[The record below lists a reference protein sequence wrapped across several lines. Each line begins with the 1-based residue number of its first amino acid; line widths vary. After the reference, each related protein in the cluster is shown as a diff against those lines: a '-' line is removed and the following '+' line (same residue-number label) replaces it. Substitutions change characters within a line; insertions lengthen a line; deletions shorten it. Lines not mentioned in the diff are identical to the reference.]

1 MTERNTISK
10 ETQEEAHRLL
20 NLGYTPLPA
29 IAEKKR
35 PPFSWKKYQTA
46 PPTHAELDAL
56 FDRVPSATALG
67 HIPTGIVIVDRDVL
81 KDGSPNPFP
90 EDPEMRREL
99 LAAPT
104 VITAGGGT
112 QSYFRLPPGITAKNW
127 VGKVAEG
134 VDIRTTGGFAMLPP
148 TVRNGKSYS
157 WQGGLVLNV
166 PPEGLPLLPSFI
178 IERFPKTT
186 SNGKAQPI
194 SDSEVIPEGRRDDTL
209 FRLACRWRGQGHSE
223 SEILALATLHNAERC
238 VPSLDDS
245 QVLKIAKSAAKY
257 EPNRAPESTVDHP
270 DPGPLPDRLLTIP
283 GFIAD
288 VMEVTLSTAPRPNRP
303 LAFAGAL
310 TLLATLAGRKVRTE
324 SDLRTNIYMV
334 GIGPSG
340 IGKDH
345 PRKINKQIMF
355 ELGLEDAL
363 IGSIA
368 SGQALEDAVVDQP
381 SCLALTDEIDELL
394 MAIRRD
400 KSGTR
405 QNLPKVLME
414 LFTSASVLYQARI
427 KANAERR
434 RINQPNVSLFGTAV
448 PERFYE
454 SISARMMDDGFLGRT
469 LIVEAGDYGRR
480 QMGGPIVLSDSVLQA
495 ARYWVDAANF
505 PNWSNDYP
513 RPRTVTSDRE
523 ATAVLE
529 QAADDF
535 DEARSRAHAAGDSA
549 SVSIWSRAWE
559 HASKI
564 SLLYAISENHESPVI
579 TRSAALWAVE
589 FAGHHA
595 RRLIATVH
603 GRVAENEFHALLIK
617 AKTKLAAAPSRT
629 MTRSRLLKNMH
640 VSARDLDQ
648 VVTVL
653 NDSGDI
659 EVVDGDPTAPNQR
672 GARYRLVAE

>member
-1 MTERNTISK
+1 LASKWRGSGHTE
-10 ETQEEAHRLL
+10 
-20 NLGYTPLPA
+20 
-29 IAEKKR
+29 
-35 PPFSWKKYQTA
+35 
-46 PPTHAELDAL
+46 
-56 FDRVPSATALG
+56 
-67 HIPTGIVIVDRDVL
+67 
-81 KDGSPNPFP
+81 P
-90 EDPEMRREL
+90 EILEL
-99 LAAPT
+99 L
-104 VITAGGGT
+104 
-112 QSYFRLPPGITAKNW
+112 R
-127 VGKVAEG
+127 
-134 VDIRTTGGFAMLPP
+134 
-148 TVRNGKSYS
+148 
-157 WQGGLVLNV
+157 
-166 PPEGLPLLPSFI
+166 
-178 IERFPKTT
+178 
-186 SNGKAQPI
+186 
-194 SDSEVIPEGRRDDTL
+194 
-209 FRLACRWRGQGHSE
+209 
-223 SEILALATLHNAERC
+223 LHNRERC
-238 VPSLDDS
+238 SPPLDDS
-245 QVLKIAKSAAKY
+245 QLQKIARSAAKY
-257 EPNRAPESTVDHP
+257 EPNRAPEATADHP
-270 DPGPLPDRLLTIP
+270 DPGHLPDRLLTVP

-288 VMEVTLSTAPRPNRP
+288 VMEATMSTAPRPNRP

-324 SDLRTNIYMV
+324 SDLRTNIYMI

-405 QNLPKVLME
+405 QNLAKVLME
-414 LFTSASVLYQARI
+414 LFTSASALYQARI

-454 SISARMMDDGFLGRT
+454 SISARMMDDGFLGRA

-480 QMGGPIVLSDSVLQA
+480 QKGGPIVLPDSVLQE

-505 PNWSNDYP
+505 PGWSNECP
-513 RPRTVTSDRE
+513 KPRTVSSDPD
-523 ATAVLE
+523 AAAVLE

-535 DEARSRAHAAGDSA
+535 DEARSRALAGGESA
-549 SVSIWSRAWE
+549 SVSIWSRACE
-559 HASKI
+559 HASK
-564 SLLYAISENHESPVI
+564 LAVLYAISEDHTTLEI
-579 TRSAALWAVE
+579 HREAALWAVE

-595 RRLIATVH
+595 RRLIATIH

-617 AKTKLAAAPSRT
+617 ATTKLAAAPGRT
-629 MTRSRLLKNMH
+629 MDRSRLLKNMH
-640 VSARDLDQ
+640 ISARDLDQ
-648 VVTVL
+648 VITAL
-653 NDSGDI
+653 NDSGQI
-659 EVVDGDPTAPNQR
+659 EVVGGDPNAPNQR